1 MINENMMKEMLN
13 DYPDWLSP
21 EAITTLNRGYLLKAG
36 DKLIDGSILPKD
48 ETPKE
53 AYLRVANRVEEI
65 YPELKV
71 KDDLFHCLYRG
82 WIGLATPVFTNFGAD
97 RGLPISCFLT
107 HLGDSIE
114 SIYRH
119 KLTVAQM
126 SKNGGGVA
134 TYFGDLRPGGSHIS
148 NGGKASSVRN
158 WIKEYDL
165 TASVVTQG

>member
-1 MINENMMKEMLN
+1 MYLE
-13 DYPDWLSP
+13 DYPDWLSE
-21 EAITTLNRGYLLKAG
+21 EAIVTLNRGYLLKAG
-36 DKLIDGSILPKD
+36 DKYTDGTIIPKD
-48 ETPKE
+48 ETPKD
-53 AYLRVANRVEEI
+53 AYERIANAVI
-65 YPELKV
+65 NYYPDLGDSV
-71 KDDLFHCLYRG
+71 RDDLFYCLYRG
-82 WIGLATPVFTNFGAD
+82 WIGLATPVFSNFGAK

-114 SIYRH
+114 SIYGY

-134 TYFGDLRPGGSHIS
+134 TYFGDVRPGGSYIS
-148 NGGKASSVRN
+148 NGGSSSCISQ